1 MASVVVLGA
10 VAASVLA
17 VCVLQQGMMLHM
29 LLLFVQVLSLL
40 CRQML

>member
-17 VCVLQQGMMLHM
+17 VSVLQQGINDATNA
-29 LLLFVQVLSLL
+29 VAVCASAVTAV
-40 CRQML
+40 